1 MCHSVG
7 AAIIC
12 CLKDVCLNSSVFLAI
27 AVSGGLKKRLYYK
40 RGKQKQHY
48 FGLTV
53 DTLAITVQLHLKT
66 EGGKRKRINSRLA
79 TSGARQRGG
88 QPRGPKM

>member
-27 AVSGGLKKRLYYK
+27 AVSRGLERRLYYK
-40 RGKQKQHY
+40 SSKQKQHY

-53 DTLAITVQLHLKT
+53 DTLAIAVQLHFKT
-66 EGGKRKRINSRLA
+66 EGGKRKRRNSRLA
-79 TSGARQRGG
+79 TGGARE
-88 QPRGPKM
+88 